1 MPQIGWFEIL
11 IIVSIA
17 IIVVGPKDFPVMLKK
32 VGSWIGSAK
41 RYFSDVQ
48 NQVTEITDVSIKEE
62 LKKNTEIMKDDKSKM
77 TAQMITLDTVTK
89 DININAQEKIK
100 IISN

>member
-17 IIVVGPKDFPVMLKK
+17 IIVVGPKDFPIMLKK

-41 RYFSDVQ
+41 RYVSDIQ
-48 NQVTEITDVSIKEE
+48 NQVTNVTEE
-62 LKKNTEIMKDDKSKM
+62 KFDNIDEKSK
-77 TAQMITLDTVTK
+77 TDNTK
-89 DININAQEKIK
+89 DKIK
-100 IISN
+100 NDK